1 MSGLPAELRAYLSA
15 PSLRPL
21 WTALRDRLERNGHA
35 IRGAVTVDLDD
46 DGADRLSG
54 LLGRRD
60 VRAGKTQV
68 KLADLDTTL
77 RLSPAE
83 RGLVAVV
90 AELTGGPLRDKP
102 GERNKAHAR
111 REQLWAELD
120 QLLAGHGLASQD
132 WTRPWT
138 DWLHRG
144 GVLTRLLA
152 DQASQALAVAAGT
165 LARVLDTDQP
175 PIGIAEL
182 ASGVTG
188 DAHGLDDGAPAA
200 ALVLRGLAF
209 ALDVP
214 PPTSAAERRLLWQR
228 VGVSTDEISGT
239 VITYG
244 LRPPGTDR
252 WSAMM
257 RERADLGLI
266 THLTLHELRR
276 GGELTRPGEVVHA
289 CENPQVLQRLAAAD
303 VDGPL
308 ACTSGN
314 PAAAGSLLLRRA
326 VVRYHGDF
334 DWPGIAIARRIID
347 QGAQPWLLG
356 CTDYHEAVERLP
368 VGRRLMLSG
377 RAETTPWDPGLS
389 PAMMTANVAVHEE
402 AIVDL
407 LLADLTSRRL
417 FRPTPALTESSRAL
431 VAFHA
436 LTAPSTSGWPRKERS
451 PRLSADQPFLRSAHP
466 TRDQRI
472 VSLVIRHTTS

>member
-1 MSGLPAELRAYLSA
+1 VSGLPAGLRAHLSA
-15 PSLRPL
+15 PSLQPL
-21 WTALRDRLERNGHA
+21 WPVLRDRLERNGHA

-60 VRAGKTQV
+60 MRAGPTQV
-68 KLADLDTTL
+68 KLADLDAAL
-77 RLSPAE
+77 RLSLAE

-90 AELTGGPLRDKP
+90 AELTGGSLRDKP
-102 GERNKAHAR
+102 GERNKAQAR
-111 REQLWAELD
+111 REELWAELD
-120 QLLAGHGLASQD
+120 RLLARHGLASQD

-144 GVLTRLLA
+144 GVLTRLPA
-152 DQASQALAVAAGT
+152 DQASQALAIAAGT

-175 PIGIAEL
+175 PTGIAEL

-188 DAHGLDDGAPAA
+188 DAHGLDEGAPAA

-214 PPTSAAERRLLWQR
+214 PPSSAAERRLMWQR

-252 WSAMM
+252 WSTMM

-266 THLTLHELRR
+266 THLTVYELRR
-276 GGELTRPGEVVHA
+276 AGELTRPGEIVHA
-289 CENPQVLQRLAAAD
+289 CENPQVLQRLAAVGID
-303 VDGPL
+303 RPL

-314 PAAAGSLLLRRA
+314 PAAAGSLLLQRA

-347 QGAQPWLLG
+347 QGAQPWRLG
-356 CTDYHEAVERLP
+356 CADYREAVERLP
-368 VGRRLMLSG
+368 VGRQLMLTG
-377 RAETTPWDPGLS
+377 RAEATPWDPGLN
-389 PAMMTANVAVHEE
+389 PAMTAANVAAHEE
-402 AIVDL
+402 AIIDL
-407 LLADLTSRRL
+407 LLADLTS
-417 FRPTPALTESSRAL
+417 
-431 VAFHA
+431 
-436 LTAPSTSGWPRKERS
+436 
-451 PRLSADQPFLRSAHP
+451 
-466 TRDQRI
+466 
-472 VSLVIRHTTS
+472 

>member
-1 MSGLPAELRAYLSA
+1 VSGLPAGLRAYLSA
-15 PSLRPL
+15 PSLQPL
-21 WTALRDRLERNGHA
+21 WPVLRDRLERTGHA

-46 DGADRLSG
+46 DGADQLSG
-54 LLGRRD
+54 LLGRPM
-60 VRAGKTQV
+60 RAGTTQV
-68 KLADLDTTL
+68 KLAALDVAL
-77 RLSPAE
+77 RSSPAE

-90 AELTGGPLRDKP
+90 AELTGGPLRDRP
-102 GERNKAHAR
+102 AERNKAHAR
-111 REQLWAELD
+111 REQLWDEVD
-120 QLLAGHGLASQD
+120 RLLGGHGLAGQD

-144 GVLTRLLA
+144 GVLTRLPA
-152 DQASQALAVAAGT
+152 DQASQTLAIAAGT
-165 LARVLDTDQP
+165 LAKVLDTDRP
-175 PIGIAEL
+175 PTGIAEL
-182 ASGVTG
+182 ASGMTG

-252 WSAMM
+252 WPAMM

-266 THLTLHELRR
+266 THLTVHELRR
-276 GGELTRPGEVVHA
+276 AGELTRPGEIVHA
-289 CENPQVLQRLAAAD
+289 CENPQVLQRLAAAG
-303 VDGPL
+303 VDRPL

-314 PAAAGSLLLRRA
+314 PAAAGSLLLGRA

-347 QGAQPWLLG
+347 QGAQPWRLG
-356 CTDYHEAVERLP
+356 CADYCEAVECLP
-368 VGRRLMLSG
+368 AARRLMLTG
-377 RAETTPWDPGLS
+377 HAEATPWDSGLS
-389 PAMMTANVAVHEE
+389 PAMMAANVAVHEE

-407 LLADLTSRRL
+407 LLADLT
-417 FRPTPALTESSRAL
+417 
-431 VAFHA
+431 
-436 LTAPSTSGWPRKERS
+436 G
-451 PRLSADQPFLRSAHP
+451 
-466 TRDQRI
+466 
-472 VSLVIRHTTS
+472 

>member
-1 MSGLPAELRAYLSA
+1 MSGLPAGLRAYLSA
-15 PSLRPL
+15 PSLQPL
-21 WTALRDRLERNGHA
+21 WPVLRDRLERTGHA
-35 IRGAVTVDLDD
+35 IRGAVTVELDD
-46 DGADRLSG
+46 DGADQLSG
-54 LLGRRD
+54 LLGRP
-60 VRAGKTQV
+60 VRAGATQV
-68 KLADLDTTL
+68 KLAALDVAL
-77 RLSPAE
+77 RSSPAE

-90 AELTGGPLRDKP
+90 AELTGGPLRDRP
-102 GERNKAHAR
+102 AERDKVHAH
-111 REQLWAELD
+111 REALWAELD
-120 QLLAGHGLASQD
+120 WLLAGHGLASQD

-144 GVLTRLLA
+144 GALTRLPA
-152 DQASQALAVAAGT
+152 DQASQALAIATAT
-165 LARVLDTDQP
+165 LAKVLDTDQP
-175 PIGIAEL
+175 PTAIAEL

-244 LRPPGTDR
+244 LRPPGTGR
-252 WSAMM
+252 WSTMM
-257 RERADLGLI
+257 RERANLGLI
-266 THLTLHELRR
+266 THLTVHELRR
-276 GGELTRPGEVVHA
+276 AGELTRPDEIVHA

-303 VDGPL
+303 VDRPL

-347 QGAQPWLLG
+347 QGAQPWRLG
-356 CTDYHEAVERLP
+356 CADYCEAVERLP
-368 VGRRLMLSG
+368 AGRRLMLTG
-377 RAETTPWDPGLS
+377 RAETTPWDSGLS
-389 PAMMTANVAVHEE
+389 PAMMAANVAVHEE

-407 LLADLTSRRL
+407 LLADLT
-417 FRPTPALTESSRAL
+417 E
-431 VAFHA
+431 
-436 LTAPSTSGWPRKERS
+436 
-451 PRLSADQPFLRSAHP
+451 
-466 TRDQRI
+466 
-472 VSLVIRHTTS
+472 